1 MVVSKQVKKDIKGS
15 VRQANYEK
23 ILKAAVTTFAAK
35 GFQGTTVQE
44 IAQSADL
51 PKANVLY
58 YFKSKEGIY
67 EAVLSHIL
75 TAWNSSF
82 DEATVDDDPAAVLSK
97 YIQEKLELS
106 RTNPEASKI
115 FAMEMIKGAELLSS
129 EIKSSMVSWFNSRTE
144 LIHQWIRAGKMQK
157 VDPEILMFHIWATT
171 QHYADFSAQ
180 ISILRNGKP
189 PTKRGFQDVGDYLC
203 QNILSG
209 CGLEFHKAD

>member
-1 MVVSKQVKKDIKGS
+1 
-15 VRQANYEK
+15 
-23 ILKAAVTTFAAK
+23 
-35 GFQGTTVQE
+35 
-44 IAQSADL
+44 
-51 PKANVLY
+51 
-58 YFKSKEGIY
+58 
-67 EAVLSHIL
+67 
-75 TAWNSSF
+75 
-82 DEATVDDDPAAVLSK
+82 
-97 YIQEKLELS
+97 
-106 RTNPEASKI
+106 
-115 FAMEMIKGAELLSS
+115 MEMIKGAELLSS

-189 PTKRGFQDVGDYLC
+189 LTKRGFQDVGDYLC